1 MAGERLN
8 DGSWGGF
15 SRVALPPP
23 TTSWSDA
30 VATLTAPSGMDA
42 VTFGIEIE
50 HDDADGRVDVDVDD
64 FSYCRMSNDESDI
77 VPACSP

>member
-1 MAGERLN
+1 MMCFMIWA
-8 DGSWGGF
+8 S
-15 SRVALPPP
+15 
-23 TTSWSDA
+23 
-30 VATLTAPSGMDA
+30 APSGMDA